1 MSYGPSI
8 ADAYYQTGVYA
19 GRIIKG
25 DNPADLPVMQP
36 TRFELVINQKTARS
50 LGIEVSPVMLT
61 RATEVIE

>member
-1 MSYGPSI
+1 
-8 ADAYYQTGVYA
+8 
-19 GRIIKG
+19 
-25 DNPADLPVMQP
+25 MQP